1 MEDII
6 HPFCIPLHRKRMD
19 PTTSPVN
26 KVAKHLRSSPG
37 PTPDSTLSPN
47 HLKYN
52 EDGIEEHKNIDN
64 NMNNFRRFSGR
75 SKKQTNFFCPLPSAS
90 FHRRRSKDTNAA
102 VRALKFSPS
111 STSDQQQN
119 PVTVNEEQGTV
130 NEEQGTVNEEQ
141 GTVNEE
147 QGTTGK
153 GGEEGESEAAVAM
166 ETTEVHETSKPQ
178 KPQVSLS
185 TFLLY

>member
-1 MEDII
+1 MEDIT
-6 HPFCIPLHRKRMD
+6 HSFCIPLHRKRMD

-119 PVTVNEEQGTV
+119 PVTVNEEQGT
-130 NEEQGTVNEEQ
+130 
-141 GTVNEE
+141 
-147 QGTTGK
+147 TGK

-178 KPQVSLS
+178 KPQVSLR
-185 TFLLY
+185 TFLLH

>member
-1 MEDII
+1 MEDIT

-19 PTTSPVN
+19 STTSPVN

-119 PVTVNEEQGTV
+119 PVTVNEEQGTS
-130 NEEQGTVNEEQ
+130 E
-141 GTVNEE
+141 
-147 QGTTGK
+147 K

-178 KPQVSLS
+178 KPQVSLR
-185 TFLLY
+185 TFLLH

>member
-1 MEDII
+1 MEDIT
-6 HPFCIPLHRKRMD
+6 HSFCIPLHRKRMD

-90 FHRRRSKDTNAA
+90 FHRSRSKDTNAA
-102 VRALKFSPS
+102 VRALKFSPPS
-111 STSDQQQN
+111 SGTSDQQQN

-141 GTVNEE
+141 GTSE
-147 QGTTGK
+147 K

-178 KPQVSLS
+178 KPQVSLR
-185 TFLLY
+185 TFLLH